1 MRGLIDL
8 SYYIND
14 QERVTKYFGQ
24 FIDFKNKQALSDNVD
39 LDKNLFM
46 SDYYTYSIG
55 HLSFIAEAA
64 LIMEITDCGST
75 GSIFLGLTNAEIS
88 NQSILDSITNRFKN
102 IHYVNESDVNQ
113 FLYTKKYENPF
124 EFRKK
129 YNNEWL
135 NVFSVRDI
143 IYKDSGLATLNG
155 LLTLPD
161 RCEKDGFLFMQSFGF
176 TADYWFVSIHIRERN
191 DGSLRNSKIK
201 LYIQAIR
208 EITRRGGWVVRIGG
222 NN

>member
-1 MRGLIDL
+1 
-8 SYYIND
+8 
-14 QERVTKYFGQ
+14 
-24 FIDFKNKQALSDNVD
+24 
-39 LDKNLFM
+39 M

-113 FLYTKKYENPF
+113 FLYQKIRKSF

-143 IYKDSGLATLNG
+143 IYKDSGLTNG
-155 LLTLPD
+155 LLVLPD
-161 RCEKDGFLFMQSFGF
+161 RCEKDGFLLCSPL
-176 TADYWFVSIHIRERN
+176 
-191 DGSLRNSKIK
+191 GS
-201 LYIQAIR
+201 QQ
-208 EITRRGGWVVRIGG
+208 TIGL
-222 NN
+222 